1 MDRMYKISNY
11 KFRPYSG
18 GGPRTVEPKPKEAK
32 KEKSW
37 FLLMLAR
44 LT

>member
-1 MDRMYKISNY
+1 MDRAYKISNY
-11 KFRPYSG
+11 KFRPYG
-18 GGPRTVEPKPKEAK
+18 GGGTKAVEPKPKETK